1 MKKHPI
7 LVDSK
12 GLRWAPCPWRA
23 SITSLAVPLRNG
35 QGPNGRDIVTG
46 PQLLLGVQKS
56 SLAGGWLVRCC
67 VGDAESR
74 LEMEM
79 EVGVGM
85 EWKGQLRSHICLSC
99 KLECMMHAGTS
110 AEVCLPKVIAWLPR

>member
-35 QGPNGRDIVTG
+35 QGPSGRDTVTG
-46 PQLLLGVQKS
+46 PRLLLGVQKS

-67 VGDAESR
+67 VGDAESQS
-74 LEMEM
+74 EMETGVG
-79 EVGVGM
+79 VGVGM
-85 EWKGQLRSHICLSC
+85 EWTSGRGSSAPTSVR
-99 KLECMMHAGTS
+99 HASTN
-110 AEVCLPKVIAWLPR
+110 A